1 MSSEISEYGIGFLLA
16 RGDARVFFC
25 LVVVNER
32 FKADLV
38 CTLCK
43 VVESALNNCQSSV
56 ADVGLELSVTTSL
69 TLSTETSSP

>member
-1 MSSEISEYGIGFLLA
+1 MSSEIREYGIGFLLS

-38 CTLCK
+38 CA
-43 VVESALNNCQSSV
+43 S
-56 ADVGLELSVTTSL
+56 G
-69 TLSTETSSP
+69 